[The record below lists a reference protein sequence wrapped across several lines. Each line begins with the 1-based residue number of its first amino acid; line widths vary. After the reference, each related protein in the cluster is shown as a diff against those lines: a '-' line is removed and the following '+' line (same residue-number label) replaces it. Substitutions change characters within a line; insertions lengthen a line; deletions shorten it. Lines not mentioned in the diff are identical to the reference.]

1 MSAHPPTAAR
11 LSSLST
17 TTLSQILELTRSHRL
32 YLPPSPSLTNSIKKN
47 LILHRKGIESLTAS
61 EGKTDV
67 VRALGDQE
75 ERLLELLD
83 GLGVVLE
90 GVQRGKT
97 GRLVDTGEDDQK
109 DEQDDDDLI
118 VQDDSG

>member
-32 YLPPSPSLTNSIKKN
+32 SLPPSASLTNSIKKN
-47 LILHRKGIESLTAS
+47 LILLRKGIESLTAS